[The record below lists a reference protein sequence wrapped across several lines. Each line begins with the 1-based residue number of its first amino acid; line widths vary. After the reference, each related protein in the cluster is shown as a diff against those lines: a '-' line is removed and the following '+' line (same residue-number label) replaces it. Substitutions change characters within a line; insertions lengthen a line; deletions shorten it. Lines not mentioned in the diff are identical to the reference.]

1 MKALLGLGR
10 NNVIGAVAL
19 VSIAVFPLIAGA
31 GLGRSSEAVKTSPD
45 VSPVAGA
52 PVRTAAARADSC
64 ADQHWPFFSAEC
76 LRGSQQTIGPRLV
89 SMNVETAAGSAT
101 TNDAPKPARTADI
114 VRDNGPSV
122 RSKKPAK
129 PRIAT
134 HRREQ
139 RTPNIDYAV
148 NLQGGHPPM
157 PGW

>member
-19 VSIAVFPLIAGA
+19 VSIAAFPLIAGA

-52 PVRTAAARADSC
+52 PVRTSAARPDSC

-76 LRGSQQTIGPRLV
+76 LRGSQQTIEPRLV
-89 SMNVETAAGSAT
+89 SMNVEPSADSAT
-101 TNDAPKPARTADI
+101 TNDASKPARTADI

-122 RSKKPAK
+122 GSRKPAK

-139 RTPNIDYAV
+139 STPNVNYAA
-148 NLQGGHPPM
+148 NMSM